1 MPQQDSFERN
11 SPVPVSHLQE
21 QKNVK
26 CIQRLQCQDQHNL
39 LGLKIQTNFLN
50 LVEILE
56 FQEVLMHFQGGS
68 SDSFPLHK
76 FRLLCSL
83 FSLLAI
89 CRDREVCAD
98 VGSEQNELLVSVRIF
113 GSHQFHPHPPE
124 AEQLSALSSTPFL
137 SICLSS
143 WLCQNTCHHIC
154 PNTLISGFKLTV
166 FAMETFQV
174 FKEGK
179 D

>member
-1 MPQQDSFERN
+1 
-11 SPVPVSHLQE
+11 
-21 QKNVK
+21 
-26 CIQRLQCQDQHNL
+26 
-39 LGLKIQTNFLN
+39 
-50 LVEILE
+50 
-56 FQEVLMHFQGGS
+56 MHFQGGS
-68 SDSFPLHK
+68 SDSFLLHK
-76 FRLLCSL
+76 FRQLCSL

-98 VGSEQNELLVSVRIF
+98 VGSEQNELLVSACIF

-124 AEQLSALSSTPFL
+124 AKQLPALSSTPFL

-143 WLCQNTCHHIC
+143 WLCWNTCHHIC